1 MARHIY
7 VHNPFCA
14 RKCPYCD
21 FYSIT
26 DGSCIEAFY
35 KAAVREAELIGE
47 IISFKDGTNPLTDID
62 NKDTVYFGGG
72 TPSLP
77 DAHLITALLDAVRK
91 AFNIASDAEIAIE
104 VNPSSVTSE
113 KLAEY
118 IRAGFNRISLGV
130 QSLDDEVLKTLGRLH
145 DSKGATDA
153 IKKIR
158 EAGFT
163 NISADLITGVPG
175 ETIEGI
181 KRDIRTFHELGIKH
195 ISTYSLMLE
204 EGTAFFNRYSR
215 NIEDLVSPET
225 ERAMYHGT
233 REFLQSLG
241 YETYEI
247 SNSALPGYKSIHNSS
262 YWNSC
267 EYFAIGAGAHGYLGD
282 IRYGHRDDVRA
293 YIEEMNMI
301 TSDVYKAFLEG
312 EKSNLKSLYVEE
324 ILSREDKVREVAFLR
339 LRTTDGILLDEFK
352 KVFGIEFEDVF
363 ADAVKTNIEKGL
375 LERKERTLRLTRSGL
390 DLANVVIEDFL

>member
-26 DGSCIEAFY
+26 DTSFIESFY
-35 KAAVREAELIGE
+35 KAAVRETELTGE
-47 IISFKDGTNPLTDID
+47 IITDKTGTNPLTDID

-77 DAHLITALLDAVRK
+77 DSRMICDLLDVIRK
-91 AFNIASDAEIAIE
+91 TFNIAHDAEITIE
-104 VNPSSVTSE
+104 VNPSSVTPE
-113 KLAEY
+113 KLSDY
-118 IRAGFNRISLGV
+118 KQSGFNRISLGV
-130 QSLDDEVLKTLGRLH
+130 QSLDDEVLRTLGRLH
-145 DSKGATDA
+145 DSKGAKDAISKITDA
-153 IKKIR
+153 
-158 EAGFT
+158 GFS

-175 ETIEGI
+175 ETLEGI
-181 KRDIRTFHELGIKH
+181 RRDIRTFHDLGVKH

-204 EGTAFFNRYSR
+204 EGTAFFDRYSKT
-215 NIEDLVSPET
+215 IEDIISPDT
-225 ERAMYHGT
+225 EREMYHDT
-233 REFLQSLG
+233 RECLQSLG

-247 SNSALPGYKSIHNSS
+247 SNSALPGFRSIHNSS

-282 IRYGHRDDVRA
+282 LRYAHNDDVMA
-293 YIEEMNMI
+293 YIEEMNTI
-301 TSDVYKAFLEG
+301 TAEDIKAFLEG
-312 EKSNLKSLYVEE
+312 NKCVLKSLCVEE
-324 ILSREDKVREVAFLR
+324 ILSREDKMREVPFLR
-339 LRTTDGILLDEFK
+339 LRTTEGILLDEFF
-352 KVFGIEFEDVF
+352 KVFGVEFENVF
-363 ADAVKTNIEKGL
+363 GQAVRSNIEKGL

-390 DLANVVIEDFL
+390 DIANKVIEDFL